1 MANSILP
8 ILIGYFAIGKQLK
21 SKHSIR
27 IKKINRHSY
36 PPIRD
41 IQIQINYEA
50 RATLRIQIAV
60 CQTTSSTQ
68 TFETISKTF
77 NLLARGH
84 AHSGTSISLGL
95 FT

>member
-41 IQIQINYEA
+41 IQIQI
-50 RATLRIQIAV
+50 AV
-60 CQTTSSTQ
+60 RQTTTSTQ

>member
-27 IKKINRHSY
+27 IKRINRHSY

-60 CQTTSSTQ
+60 CQTSLRHKP
-68 TFETISKTF
+68 SKRF
-77 NLLARGH
+77 RKH
-84 AHSGTSISLGL
+84 QSPR
-95 FT
+95 

>member
-27 IKKINRHSY
+27 IKRINRHSY
-36 PPIRD
+36 LPIRD
-41 IQIQINYEA
+41 IQIQI
-50 RATLRIQIAV
+50 AV
-60 CQTTSSTQ
+60 CETTISTQ
-68 TFETISKTF
+68 TFENDFENI

-84 AHSGTSISLGL
+84 AHSGIPISLGL

>member
-27 IKKINRHSY
+27 IKRINRHSY

-41 IQIQINYEA
+41 IQ
-50 RATLRIQIAV
+50 IQIAV